1 VALQTAP
8 RAIDSFLTTRMAPR
22 FGGEMSLR
30 LERRMPDGQEVHVTE
45 FMGAQ
50 YTAYSRD
57 PLVRRAPPPP
67 SKTVEELPEGQ
78 MAPYLTI
85 PTEVAP
91 RVREL
96 ARQITGDKA
105 NPLAKVQAIVEWLA
119 RNRGYTTV
127 LQRNFEVADPLEDFL
142 FHQSA
147 GHCEYFAGAAFLLGR
162 LAGIP
167 TRYVNGLLGGE
178 WNDLGQYVAVRDNR
192 AHAWVEAYVGRL
204 GWIRI
209 DATPAIATPS
219 RMGRISQVWD
229 AIERYWSWWVIDYD
243 VGRQMDLA
251 RRLGRGL
258 GVSGARTP
266 IDLRELKRRAP
277 WIGGGVVALL
287 LLVTVARHLRR
298 RGRRARVVRTGGGQ
312 SRSGVALVR
321 LYEAALLRLGR
332 TGWQRQAHETPREF
346 LERLARAAHP
356 DAESLAKLT
365 AMYEG
370 ARYGEH
376 PVSEAELARLTEV
389 ASPIGHLRH
398 EAPPSLTQAA

>member
-1 VALQTAP
+1 
-8 RAIDSFLTTRMAPR
+8 
-22 FGGEMSLR
+22 
-30 LERRMPDGQEVHVTE
+30 
-45 FMGAQ
+45 
-50 YTAYSRD
+50 
-57 PLVRRAPPPP
+57 
-67 SKTVEELPEGQ
+67 
-78 MAPYLTI
+78 
-85 PTEVAP
+85 
-91 RVREL
+91 
-96 ARQITGDKA
+96 
-105 NPLAKVQAIVEWLA
+105 
-119 RNRGYTTV
+119 
-127 LQRNFEVADPLEDFL
+127 
-142 FHQSA
+142 
-147 GHCEYFAGAAFLLGR
+147 
-162 LAGIP
+162 
-167 TRYVNGLLGGE
+167 
-178 WNDLGQYVAVRDNR
+178 
-192 AHAWVEAYVGRL
+192 
-204 GWIRI
+204 
-209 DATPAIATPS
+209 
-219 RMGRISQVWD
+219 MGRISQVWD

-298 RGRRARVVRTGGGQ
+298 RSRRARVVRTGGGQ

-365 AMYEG
+365 AMYER

-398 EAPPSLTQAA
+398 EAPPSRTQAA